1 MNHHSPLLT
10 DLYQLT
16 MAAGYWHHGRASQE
30 AVFHLFFRK
39 PPFGGSYAIAAGLA
53 DVIDFLNDF
62 QFSPLELAYLA
73 TLTGNDGQPLFAP
86 AFLDYLAALRF
97 TGDLDAMP
105 EGTAAFAHEPL
116 LRVRAPI
123 LEAQL
128 LESALLNFINFQSLI
143 ATKAS
148 RVCRAASPQPVLEFG
163 LRRAQGPDGALS
175 ASRAAFIG
183 GCEATSNVLAG
194 QRFGIPVR
202 GTHAHSWVMSFDSEP
217 EAFTAYADA
226 MPGNCTLLVDTYD
239 SLDGIRHAI
248 TTGLELRRKG
258 HRLAGIRLDSGDLAW
273 LSQQARQMLD
283 AAGLHDTAIVASN
296 DLDEEVIASLRQQQ
310 AAITVWGVG
319 TQLVT
324 GGTHSALGGVYK
336 LGAIRNPDGSWSPK
350 VKRSEQAAKT
360 SLPGILQVRRF
371 SQHHHFIGDAIFDI
385 TEGCPHAPVIR
396 DPADPT
402 RTKSIPAEASHDDLL
417 VPIFHRGQPV
427 YQSPSLTEIQARTAS
442 QLAQLSPESLRFLH
456 PYRYPAGLTP
466 QLASLRDKLIAAA
479 APASPPA
486 SI

>member
-16 MAAGYWHHGRASQE
+16 MAAGYWHHGRTSEE

-53 DVIDFLNDF
+53 DVIDFLHGF
-62 QFSPLELAYLA
+62 QFSPQDLAYLA
-73 TLTGNDGQPLFAP
+73 TLTGSSDEPLFAP
-86 AFLDYLAALRF
+86 AFLDYLGALRF

-116 LRVRAPI
+116 LRIRAP
-123 LEAQL
+123 LPEAQL
-128 LESALLNFINFQSLI
+128 LESALLNFVNFQTLI

-148 RVCRAASPQPVLEFG
+148 RICRAASPHPVLEFG
-163 LRRAQGPDGALS
+163 LRRAPGPDGALS

-183 GCEATSNVLAG
+183 GCAATSHVLAG

-217 EAFTAYADA
+217 EAFAAYAEA

-248 TTGLELRRKG
+248 ATGLALRRQG

-296 DLDEEVIASLRQQQ
+296 DLDEEIIASLRQQQ

-324 GGTHSALGGVYK
+324 GGAQAALGGVYK

-371 SQHHHFIGDAIFDI
+371 SQHDHFVGDAIFDL
-385 TEGCPHAPVIR
+385 TDGCPHAPVIR

-402 RTKSIPAEASHDDLL
+402 RTKSIPAEATYDDLL
-417 VPIFHRGQPV
+417 VPVFRGGEPV
-427 YQSPSLTEIQARTAS
+427 YQSPALTEIKARTTS

-456 PYRYPAGLTP
+456 PHRYPAGLTP
-466 QLASLRDKLIAAA
+466 QLASLRDELIAAA
-479 APASPPA
+479 APARLPA

>member
-53 DVIDFLNDF
+53 DVIDFLHDF

-248 TTGLELRRKG
+248 TTGLE
-258 HRLAGIRLDSGDLAW
+258 GIRLDSGDLAW

-371 SQHHHFIGDAIFDI
+371 SQHHHFIGDAIFDT

-396 DPADPT
+396 DPADPS

-417 VPIFHRGQPV
+417 VPIFRRGQPV

>member
-16 MAAGYWHHGRASQE
+16 MAAGYWHHGRTSEE

-53 DVIDFLNDF
+53 DVIDFLHGF
-62 QFSPLELAYLA
+62 QFSPQDLAYLA
-73 TLTGNDGQPLFAP
+73 TLTGSSDEPLFAP
-86 AFLDYLAALRF
+86 AFLDYLGALRF

-116 LRVRAPI
+116 LRIRAP
-123 LEAQL
+123 LPEAQL
-128 LESALLNFINFQSLI
+128 LESALLNSVNFQTLI

-148 RVCRAASPQPVLEFG
+148 RICRAASPHPVLEFG
-163 LRRAQGPDGALS
+163 LRRAPGPDGALS

-183 GCEATSNVLAG
+183 GCAATSHVLAG

-217 EAFTAYADA
+217 EAFAAYAEA

-248 TTGLELRRKG
+248 ATGLALRRQG

-296 DLDEEVIASLRQQQ
+296 DLDEEIIASLRQQQ

-324 GGTHSALGGVYK
+324 GGAHAALGGVYK

-371 SQHHHFIGDAIFDI
+371 SQHDHFVGDAIFDL
-385 TEGCPHAPVIR
+385 TDGCPHAPVIR

-402 RTKSIPAEASHDDLL
+402 RTKSIPAEATYDDLL
-417 VPIFHRGQPV
+417 VPVFRGGEPV
-427 YQSPSLTEIQARTAS
+427 YQSPALTEIKARTTS

-456 PYRYPAGLTP
+456 PHRYPAGLTP
-466 QLASLRDKLIAAA
+466 QLASLRDEHIAAA
-479 APASPPA
+479 APARLPA

>member
-1 MNHHSPLLT
+1 
-10 DLYQLT
+10 
-16 MAAGYWHHGRASQE
+16 
-30 AVFHLFFRK
+30 
-39 PPFGGSYAIAAGLA
+39 
-53 DVIDFLNDF
+53 
-62 QFSPLELAYLA
+62 
-73 TLTGNDGQPLFAP
+73 
-86 AFLDYLAALRF
+86 
-97 TGDLDAMP
+97 
-105 EGTAAFAHEPL
+105 
-116 LRVRAPI
+116 
-123 LEAQL
+123 
-128 LESALLNFINFQSLI
+128 
-143 ATKAS
+143 
-148 RVCRAASPQPVLEFG
+148 
-163 LRRAQGPDGALS
+163 
-175 ASRAAFIG
+175 
-183 GCEATSNVLAG
+183 
-194 QRFGIPVR
+194 
-202 GTHAHSWVMSFDSEP
+202 
-217 EAFTAYADA
+217 

-396 DPADPT
+396 DPADPS
-402 RTKSIPAEASHDDLL
+402 RTKSIPAEASHVDLL

>member
-1 MNHHSPLLT
+1 MSRFSPLLT

-30 AVFHLFFRK
+30 AVFHLFFRR
-39 PPFGGSYAIAAGLA
+39 PPFGGGYAIAAGLA
-53 DVIDFLNDF
+53 DVIGFLTDF
-62 QFSPLELAYLA
+62 QFRPEDLDYLA
-73 TLTGNDGQPLFAP
+73 SLTGNDDRPLFAP
-86 AFLDYLAALRF
+86 AFLDFLAALRF

-128 LESALLNFINFQSLI
+128 LESALLNFVNFQTLI

-148 RVCRAASPQPVLEFG
+148 RVCRAASPHPVLEYG

-217 EAFTAYADA
+217 DAFAAYADA

-248 TTGLELRRKG
+248 ATGLELRRRG

-296 DLDEEVIASLRQQQ
+296 DLDEEVIASLRQQ
-310 AAITVWGVG
+310 
-319 TQLVT
+319 
-324 GGTHSALGGVYK
+324 
-336 LGAIRNPDGSWSPK
+336 PDR
-350 VKRSEQAAKT
+350 V
-360 SLPGILQVRRF
+360 
-371 SQHHHFIGDAIFDI
+371 
-385 TEGCPHAPVIR
+385 
-396 DPADPT
+396 
-402 RTKSIPAEASHDDLL
+402 
-417 VPIFHRGQPV
+417 
-427 YQSPSLTEIQARTAS
+427 
-442 QLAQLSPESLRFLH
+442 
-456 PYRYPAGLTP
+456 
-466 QLASLRDKLIAAA
+466 
-479 APASPPA
+479 
-486 SI
+486 

>member
-1 MNHHSPLLT
+1 MQRCSPLLT

-53 DVIDFLNDF
+53 DVIAFLEGF
-62 QFSPLELAYLA
+62 QFSPEELAYLA
-73 TLTGNDGQPLFAP
+73 TLTGNDGAPLFVP
-86 AFLDYLAALRF
+86 AFLDSLGALRF

-105 EGTAAFAHEPL
+105 EGTAAFPHEPL

-128 LESALLNFINFQSLI
+128 LESALLNIVNFQTLI

-148 RVCRAASPQPVLEFG
+148 RICRAAAPHPVLEFG

-183 GCEATSNVLAG
+183 GCDATSNVLAG
-194 QRFGIPVR
+194 HRFGIPVR

-217 EAFTAYADA
+217 EAFAAYADA

-248 TTGLELRRKG
+248 ATGLALRQKG

-273 LSQQARQMLD
+273 LSRQARQMLD
-283 AAGLHDTAIVASN
+283 AAGLQETAIVASN
-296 DLDEEVIASLRQQQ
+296 DLDEEIIGNLRQQH
-310 AAITVWGVG
+310 AAINVWGVG

-324 GGTHSALGGVYK
+324 GGSHPALGGVYK
-336 LGAIRNPDGSWSPK
+336 LGAVRLPDGSWSPR
-350 VKRSEQAAKT
+350 VKRSEQAAKS

-371 SQHHHFIGDAIFDI
+371 SGSHQFIGDAIF
-385 TEGCPHAPVIR
+385 EEGLGCPAPVVIH

-402 RTKSIPAEASHDDLL
+402 RSQAIPATACHEDLL
-417 VPIFHRGQPV
+417 VPIFRHGQSV
-427 YQSPSLTEIQARTAS
+427 YQSPSLTHIQSRTAS
-442 QLAQLSPESLRFLH
+442 QLARLSPEALRFLH
-456 PYRYPAGLTP
+456 PHGYPAGLTP
-466 QLASLRDKLIAAA
+466 SLARLRNQLIAAA
-479 APASPPA
+479 HSSPSP
-486 SI
+486 